1 MEFPTDP
8 KPSNEEIIDSYVNT
22 LNPIVGSEKEAKKIY
37 SVSTTTYT
45 GYGALISKEMT
56 YKVKVQLKDKDFHSM
71 GHRKAAGMGGL
82 IIYCKVL
89 LFQYNQ

>member
-56 YKVKVQLKDKDFHSM
+56 YKVKAKSCFSSTTSKHERHSCTSVKIE
-71 GHRKAAGMGGL
+71 GRGRY
-82 IIYCKVL
+82 I
-89 LFQYNQ
+89 